1 MLTALVQW
9 DVPAVAV
16 TAPIP
21 AAATAVAAT
30 SDMRLR
36 AGRLALRGRGDLA

>member
-1 MLTALVQW
+1 LDQW
-9 DVPAVAV
+9 DVPAEAV

-36 AGRLALRGRGDLA
+36 AGRLALRGRGYLA